1 MATEE
6 KINIIIEGNEKLRKK
21 RLFDTYKL
29 HLENRQKV
37 YNEINAQVN
46 EASQSLD
53 DANDKITELTAIVNS
68 YLQGQELTDEQK
80 DVENNLKKAISDSE
94 YLTNKL
100 NNFTQMRNS
109 WQSQIDLIQQ
119 NIDELS

>member
-6 KINIIIEGNEKLRKK
+6 KINIIIEANEKLRKK